1 MGEFALSM
9 MRERKPELRIF
20 YNVPTKLGLQRKGGF
35 WQMFTQVLI
44 ERLTSLLFVN
54 VNEKYNVQCSS
65 VLCIDTELED
75 SIRVQPLGPPPPTN
89 LSVFPLGKPDYKDEI
104 SETNVVTGSRKTLAD
119 DIEALEFALVKD
131 DNIQKEVADVTR
143 ICHDECVRIEGISC
157 RKVVSPY
164 RKLSGGMN
172 LHSIGEVNSDE
183 VVSPY
188 RNRSSR
194 LSPSSDPLAA
204 PPPRCLVAGDA
215 CRLA

>member
-1 MGEFALSM
+1 MGGGDNFLCRGSSLKLKIKVKEN
-9 MRERKPELRIF
+9 RRICTQHDEGEKARAE
-20 YNVPTKLGLQRKGGF
+20 NLLQCTSE
-35 WQMFTQVLI
+35 TQPSKKR
-44 ERLTSLLFVN
+44 RLLADVYPN
-54 VNEKYNVQCSS
+54 
-65 VLCIDTELED
+65 TELED
-75 SIRVQPLGPPPPTN
+75 SIRVQPKEAPPTN

-104 SETNVVTGSRKTLAD
+104 SETNIVAGSRKTLAD

-143 ICHDECVRIEGISC
+143 ICHDECVRTEGISC

-215 CRLA
+215 CHLA